1 MREFQID
8 THPYRGHETRL
19 FAARLIDDRYVLHF
33 SHVEFH
39 WIVLESSIELRNICE
54 MSHPTYGQVENS
66 SPLDEGSVRRTITRS
81 PMSYAEPF
89 GHSSTD
95 LEHGLHGDLG
105 ISGIEME
112 NMRPYA
118 PFHRDSD
125 KGQMYSTTSSLFP
138 SRGNTSMFLSCLFVI
153 C

>member
-1 MREFQID
+1 
-8 THPYRGHETRL
+8 
-19 FAARLIDDRYVLHF
+19 
-33 SHVEFH
+33 
-39 WIVLESSIELRNICE
+39 
-54 MSHPTYGQVENS
+54 MSHPMYGPVGNS
-66 SPLDEGSVRRTITRS
+66 SPLDKESVRRTITRS

-89 GHSSTD
+89 AYSSTG

-112 NMRPYA
+112 ENMRPYA

-125 KGQMYSTTSSLFP
+125 NGQMYSTTSSLFP
-138 SRGNTSMFLSCLFVI
+138 SRGNTSMFVSCLLVT

>member
-1 MREFQID
+1 
-8 THPYRGHETRL
+8 
-19 FAARLIDDRYVLHF
+19 
-33 SHVEFH
+33 
-39 WIVLESSIELRNICE
+39 
-54 MSHPTYGQVENS
+54 
-66 SPLDEGSVRRTITRS
+66 
-81 PMSYAEPF
+81 MSYAEPF

-118 PFHRDSD
+118 PFHGDSD

-138 SRGNTSMFLSCLFVI
+138 SRGNTSMFLSRLLVI